1 MPLIIIVISVFMIY
15 SIIESFKKNNR
26 GVEFFVETEFEQAIA
41 HVRARGNL
49 SISEKDRLVKMVEN
63 EILDV
68 DGVEAVFAFTGPGGF
83 TNADGLG
90 DAKPID
96 TIGGIQI
103 ELSAWDKRKPGKEI
117 IEEINKKLKKLPG
130 VKAQISEQI
139 RGPSS
144 PKPIFIR
151 VSGINRQKLLEATEI
166 IKNELE
172 KNTALKDIAD
182 TRPLP
187 E

>member
-1 MPLIIIVISVFMIY
+1 MPIVTVFL
-15 SIIESFKKNNR
+15 SIILIFSIIQSFKQNNK
-26 GVEFFVETEFEQAIA
+26 GVEFFVETEFEQALA

-49 SISEKDRLVKMVEN
+49 SISEKDRLVKMVEK
-63 EILDV
+63 EILGV
-68 DGVEAVFAFTGPGGF
+68 EGVEAVFAFTGPGGF

-103 ELSAWDKRKPGKEI
+103 ELSEWNKRKPGKEI
-117 IEEINKKLKKLPG
+117 IEEINNKLKKLPG

-151 VSGINRQKLLEATEI
+151 VSGMNRDKLLQATEI
-166 IKNELE
+166 IRNKL
-172 KNTALKDIAD
+172 
-182 TRPLP
+182 
-187 E
+187 